1 MKKISKRLRKI
12 YIKEILIVMAMVIG
26 VWAVQPNFEIVINRS
41 ESLPVHAVIIKK
53 GKLPTKLDQI
63 FVFKVKNNPHYK
75 MKEMTF
81 IKLAGG
87 FEGDKIKAGEK
98 EVYVD
103 GKLIGEEKDV
113 NLKAVATNSEIEWK
127 YREVFVG
134 DKLIGVA
141 KTHSL
146 KGAPLEIITSG
157 VIPAHKFFAYT
168 PHKDSFDSRYQDLG
182 LVDEKDIIGTAIV
195 AF

>member
-1 MKKISKRLRKI
+1 
-12 YIKEILIVMAMVIG
+12 MAMVIG

-103 GKLIGEEKDV
+103 GKLIGEAKDV

-146 KGAPLEIITSG
+146 KGAPLEIIASG
-157 VIPAHKFFAYT
+157 VIPVHKFFAYT
-168 PHKDSFDSRYQDLG
+168 PHKDSFDSRYNDLG
-182 LVDEKDIIGTAIV
+182 LIDAKDIIGTAIV